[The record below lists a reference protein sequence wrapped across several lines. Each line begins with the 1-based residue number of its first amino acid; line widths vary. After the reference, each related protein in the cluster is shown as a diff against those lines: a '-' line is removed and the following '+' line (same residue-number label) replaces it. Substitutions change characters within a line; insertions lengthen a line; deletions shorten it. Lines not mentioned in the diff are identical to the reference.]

1 MFAVLSV
8 TAWGQQPAPAPDQTA
23 SHASAYYYYTLGHM
37 YAELA
42 GESGDRSY
50 VTKAIDNYKEA
61 IKADPQSPELSE
73 ELTELYVQSGRLLE
87 AQSDAEAAL
96 KANPNDLSAL
106 RLLARIYAGRIGDGS
121 RGSRIDENMLQKA
134 VETYQKITAL
144 APQDVTAWMMLAQ
157 LEKVSQNST
166 EAERAYKEGSRS

>member
-1 MFAVLSV
+1 MKKAVVGMAAVLGAV
-8 TAWGQQPAPAPDQTA
+8 AWGQNNTAPAGQAPVGDQTA

-73 ELTELYVQSGRLLE
+73 ELTELYVQSGRLQE

-96 KANPNDLSAL
+96 KLNPNDLTAL
-106 RLLARIYAGRIGDGS
+106 RLLARIYSGKIGDGS
-121 RGSRIDENMLQKA
+121 RGSTICA
-134 VETYQKITAL
+134 
-144 APQDVTAWMMLAQ
+144 
-157 LEKVSQNST
+157 
-166 EAERAYKEGSRS
+166 